1 MSGLTP
7 RDLRAF
13 AADAGAFAV
22 SRVMKENAD
31 SLEDEDP
38 CAEEQE
44 DEESLLYSAD
54 VVLKEDIKHLPVV
67 VQHDDGDKVCK
78 EAGNE
83 MSVIEPGKQRSSMQ
97 RSQRQFQVRVEDLE
111 KALECMKVRT
121 ASAIGTPKVLYLSLH
136 LRTCIELA
144 TDELFSQWFWPL
156 QRCEIMRS
164 EVPGL
169 GHVS

>member
-121 ASAIGTPKVLYLSLH
+121 ASAIGTPKVPNVKWEDVGGLEDVKKAILDTVQV
-136 LRTCIELA
+136 LR
-144 TDELFSQWFWPL
+144 PL
-156 QRCEIMRS
+156 LLLP
-164 EVPGL
+164 V
-169 GHVS
+169 